1 VSSVGLQREENI
13 FENEGMVVREKS
25 SRGLTVMTVFL
36 FELAVV
42 FVALFSI

>member
-1 VSSVGLQREENI
+1 
-13 FENEGMVVREKS
+13 MVVREES

-42 FVALFSI
+42 FVPLS